1 MTALVLFGSFV
12 LFLLL
17 TVPIG
22 FSLGLST
29 LVTIIYADV
38 TSIQYLAQS
47 LVASTDSFPLMAVP
61 FFILAGE
68 IMGKGG
74 ISERLF
80 KFANVFVGNFTGG
93 FAMAAVITCM
103 FFAAI
108 SGSGPATVAAVGGV
122 MIPAM
127 VGFGYEKKF
136 ATAVVVSAGA
146 LGIIIP
152 PSIPMVLY
160 GVSGS
165 VSIGDM
171 FIAGILPGTLIGIV
185 MIAWSYIYSKK
196 QGYKGNGEKFTLK
209 RAWTGLNEAKWA
221 ILVPVIIL
229 GGIYGGIFTPTEAA
243 VVAVVYAAIVSLFI
257 YKELNFKNFP
267 AVIKDAALTSATILI
282 IIGTANAFGKILTLE
297 QIPTMVAD
305 ALLSISSNPLII
317 LLLINILLLFVGCFM
332 DTSAAVIILTPILLP
347 IAINIGI
354 DPIHF
359 GIIMIVNLAIGFITP
374 PVGVNLF
381 VGSGISGLSIETLS
395 KAVLPFLISML
406 LSLMV
411 ITLIPELTLFLIQL
425 LK

>member
-354 DPIHF
+354 NPIHF